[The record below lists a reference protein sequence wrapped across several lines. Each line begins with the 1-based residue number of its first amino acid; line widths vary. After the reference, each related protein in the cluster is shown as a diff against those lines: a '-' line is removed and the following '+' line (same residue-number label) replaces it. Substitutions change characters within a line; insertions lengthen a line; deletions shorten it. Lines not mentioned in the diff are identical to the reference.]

1 VAQPGGGLAGRL
13 RDQRQVHYAAI
24 RTPLDGQQFVADLK
38 KGLGDALTMFNDDLA
53 DGTTGG
59 VKIT

>member
-1 VAQPGGGLAGRL
+1 
-13 RDQRQVHYAAI
+13 VHYAAI